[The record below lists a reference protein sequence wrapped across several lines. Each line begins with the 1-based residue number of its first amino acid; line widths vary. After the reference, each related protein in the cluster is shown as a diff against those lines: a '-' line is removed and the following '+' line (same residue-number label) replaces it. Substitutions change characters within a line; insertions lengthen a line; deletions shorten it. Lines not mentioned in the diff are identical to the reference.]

1 MDTDSSA
8 DFGVDPGESTDHRFG
23 ALQQLLLRTEE
34 IDDEALVAAALE
46 QQNQLVQ
53 VRLGVASSLFTALKA
68 KHPPTAA
75 HSLRVATSIST
86 WAAVRGNS
94 HSERDELE
102 VAALLH
108 DVGKLAVP
116 DYLLA
121 KPGKLNDEEL
131 ALMDEH
137 HAAGVEIIEHCCS
150 DAGIMAVIRHAGAW
164 FDGSK
169 RAFPLCGDDIP
180 RGARMLAIVDAFD
193 AMITDQV
200 YRRARSKDRALAELF
215 AYAGSQF
222 DPELVSDFCTF
233 QMRFSNKLQHDVAQ
247 QWLRD
252 LSPAQSN
259 SHWDHM
265 IPQRTERPNQLLSL
279 FHENLF
285 RNVHDGLIY
294 VGADLKILRWNHA
307 TETLTGLSAE
317 SVLNR
322 NWSPKLVGMGDASG
336 RFLPERE
343 DPLAASIQSG
353 LQSVLRLTIRD
364 AQGEYSAIT
373 AHISPVITEDGIGRG
388 ATLQLCDASGIQRLE
403 EQLRSLH
410 VKATRD
416 PLTSLANRSELDR
429 ALNEMVRK
437 HSGTTR
443 PCSLII
449 CDLDFFKRINDNYG
463 HQAGDDALVSFAS
476 HLKRHALPGDIAARY
491 GGEEFVL
498 VCGHCDMKT
507 AAQRAEA
514 IRQEVAATAQ
524 PSLGGKNLKAS
535 FGVTELQA
543 GDTPESMLNRAD
555 RALLQAKELGRN
567 MVIQLGSGRD
577 DPEKRERRNW
587 WSALFA
593 HRSPDALVERTM
605 TTRAPLKMVWEKL
618 RGFLTDHVAEVIDTS
633 EQQLTLAFDGDTF
646 GITRRNSDRGAAL
659 VMSIRPRE
667 QQDERGMTSTVIEVS
682 VAPRRSRDRRRSDAL
697 QRARQLMASLQSYL
711 MVHDFSEGVVGV
723 EKEAPTLW
731 DRVTAKFKRPPTDN
745 RR

>member
-8 DFGVDPGESTDHRFG
+8 NFGVGPGESTDQRFG
-23 ALQQLLLRTEE
+23 ALQQMLLRAED
-34 IDDEALVAAALE
+34 IDDEALIAASLE

-53 VRLGVASSLFTALKA
+53 VRLGVASSLFTGLKA

-75 HSLRVATSIST
+75 HSLRVAACIST
-86 WAAVRGNS
+86 WSAVRGNS
-94 HSERDELE
+94 HAERDELE

-108 DVGKLAVP
+108 DMGKLGVP

-121 KPGKLNDEEL
+121 KTEKLTDEEQL
-131 ALMDEH
+131 LMDEH
-137 HAAGVEIIEHCCS
+137 HAVGVEIIEHCCS

-164 FDGSK
+164 YDGSK
-169 RAFPLCGDDIP
+169 QGFPLCGDDIP
-180 RGARMLAIVDAFD
+180 QGSRMLAIVDAFD
-193 AMITDQV
+193 SMTTDQV

-215 AYAGSQF
+215 AFAGSQF

-252 LSPAQSN
+252 LSPTQAN
-259 SHWDHM
+259 SHWDHV
-265 IPQRTERPNQLLSL
+265 ISQRNDRPTQLLNL

-294 VGADLKILRWNHA
+294 VGVDLKILRWNHA
-307 TETLTGLSAE
+307 AETLTGLSTE

-322 NWSPKLVGMGDASG
+322 TWSPKLVGMGDASG

-343 DPLAASIQSG
+343 DPLSAAIESG

-373 AHISPVITEDGIGRG
+373 AHISPVITEDGVGRG

-416 PLTSLANRSELDR
+416 PLTNLANRAELDR
-429 ALNEMVRK
+429 SLSEMVSK
-437 HSGTTR
+437 HGGTNR

-463 HQAGDDALVSFAS
+463 HQAGDDALVSFAA

-524 PSLGGKNLKAS
+524 PSLGGKNLSAS

-577 DPEKRERRNW
+577 GTEKRERRHW
-587 WSALFA
+587 WSNLFA
-593 HRSPDALVERTM
+593 HRSPGALVERTL

-633 EQQLTLAFDGDTF
+633 EQQLTLAFDGDAF
-646 GITRRNSDRGAAL
+646 GLARRSSDRGAAL

-667 QQDERGMTSTVIEVS
+667 QQDDRGISSTVIEVS
-682 VAPRRSRDRRRSDAL
+682 VAPRRTRDRRRSDAL

-711 MVHDFSEGVVGV
+711 MVHDFSEGVVCE
-723 EKEAPTLW
+723 EKETPSFW
-731 DRVTAKFKRPPTDN
+731 DRLVTKCKKPATDD